1 MQDTVMN
8 DTGFTYSLLFMIE
21 HSLQATPFFC
31 LHGNHSFPVSIAV
44 YSTSILLLSRG
55 EEWMNLCML
64 ANRFTGGTHH
74 ILTIF

>member
-31 LHGNHSFPVSIAV
+31 LHGIPVSFAV

-55 EEWMNLCML
+55 EEWMNLC
-64 ANRFTGGTHH
+64 TGGIHH